1 MTLDQ
6 NFVGIDV
13 SKAYVDVFYE
23 RNARLARVPNRAEDL
38 TVFVGALEPASLV
51 VLEATG
57 RYDRALCAEL
67 ERAGVGYVRVNPLR
81 ARDFARA
88 VGQLAKTDQLDAQM
102 LARMG
107 RALALTPQPQPQAAR
122 ERLTSLSRRRDQL
135 VNLRAREANHAESAD
150 PESLD
155 SIERHIA
162 WLNQDIEAL
171 DQAITD
177 LIQADPDLA
186 HANRLLRSTP
196 GVGPVAATTL
206 LALLPELGT
215 RSDKAIAA
223 LAGLAPLNR
232 DSGTLRGTRHIG
244 PGRSRVRKALYMA
257 ALNAIRCS
265 PRLKA
270 AYLGLRD
277 RGKPAK
283 LALIAIARKLIVI
296 LNAMIRHHTPFK
308 A

>member
-1 MTLDQ
+1 MTLEQ

-13 SKAYVDVFYE
+13 SKACVDVFIE
-23 RNARLARVPNRAEDL
+23 REARFVSVPNQAADL
-38 TVFVGALEPASLV
+38 AQLAGALEPDSLV

-57 RYDRALCAEL
+57 GYDRALCAAL
-67 ERAGVGYVRVNPLR
+67 ETASLAYVRVNPLR

-88 VGQLAKTDQLDAQM
+88 LGQLAKTDQLDARM
-102 LARMG
+102 LAQMG
-107 RALALTPQPQPQAAR
+107 RALGLPPQPPGRPDR

-150 PESLD
+150 RESQE
-155 SIERHIA
+155 SIERHTHWLCREIEELDHQIA
-162 WLNQDIEAL
+162 AQIKAAPE
-171 DQAITD
+171 
-177 LIQADPDLA
+177 LA
-186 HANRLLRSTP
+186 HANSLLRSTP
-196 GVGPVAATTL
+196 GVGPVAATTI

-244 PGRSRVRKALYMA
+244 PGRARVRKALYMA
-257 ALNAIRCS
+257 ALNAVRCN
-265 PRLKA
+265 PRFKA
-270 AYLGLRD
+270 AYLALRQ

-296 LNAMIRHHTPFK
+296 LNAMLRHDTPFR

>member
-6 NFVGIDV
+6 NFLGIDV

-23 RNARLARVPNRAEDL
+23 QDARLARVPNRAPDL
-38 TVFVGALEPASLV
+38 AVFASALDPASLV

-57 RYDRALCAEL
+57 RYDRALCAAL
-67 ERAGVGYVRVNPLR
+67 ERAGVRYARVNPLR

-88 VGQLAKTDQLDAQM
+88 VGQLAKTDQLDARM
-102 LARMG
+102 LAQMG
-107 RALALTPQPQPQAAR
+107 RALALTPQPQSQAGR
-122 ERLTSLSRRRDQL
+122 DRLTSLSRRRDQL

-150 PESLD
+150 PQSLD
-155 SIERHIA
+155 GIERHIA
-162 WLNQDIEAL
+162 WLNQEIEAL
-171 DQAITD
+171 DQAIAA
-177 LIQADPDLA
+177 LIQADPELA
-186 HANRLLRSTP
+186 HVNGLLRSTP

-232 DSGTLRGTRHIG
+232 DSGTLRGSRHIG

-265 PRLKA
+265 QRLKA
-270 AYLGLRD
+270 SYLGLRN

-283 LALIAIARKLIVI
+283 LALIAVARKLVVI
-296 LNAMIRHHTPFK
+296 LNAMIRNHTPFK